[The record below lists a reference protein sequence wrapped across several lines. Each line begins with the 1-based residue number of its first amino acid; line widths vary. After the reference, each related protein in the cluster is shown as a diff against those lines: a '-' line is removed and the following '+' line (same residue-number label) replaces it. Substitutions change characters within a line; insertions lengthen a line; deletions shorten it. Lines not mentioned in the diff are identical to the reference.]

1 VTSDDGFRR
10 QLERR
15 KRESTLQLLFKAARL
30 ANERS
35 VAHVRR
41 TRPRSAGLRTA
52 HTSLFPH
59 IDLEGTRLTELARRV
74 GTSKQAVAQLVDD
87 LEAMGVVEKHPDP
100 DDGRAKR
107 IRFSEAGRD
116 ALLDG
121 LEALEEVEAEL
132 AAEIG
137 ERRMLAL
144 WGALTK
150 LLEVLEP
157 GSARRVSTEPGQD
170 E

>member
-1 VTSDDGFRR
+1 VNDAFRR
-10 QLERR
+10 QLAAR

-30 ANERS
+30 ANERA
-35 VAHVRR
+35 VAHVRA
-41 TRPRSAGLRTA
+41 TRPRSANLRTA
-52 HTSLFPH
+52 HTALFPH

-74 GTSKQAVAQLVDD
+74 GTSKQAVAQLVDE
-87 LEAMGVVEKHPDP
+87 LEAMGALEKHPDP
-100 DDGRAKR
+100 EDGRAKR
-107 IRFSEAGRD
+107 IRFSEAGQH

-132 AAEIG
+132 TRHIG
-137 ERRMLAL
+137 ERRMLSL

-150 LLEVLEP
+150 LLEALE
-157 GSARRVSTEPGQD
+157 E